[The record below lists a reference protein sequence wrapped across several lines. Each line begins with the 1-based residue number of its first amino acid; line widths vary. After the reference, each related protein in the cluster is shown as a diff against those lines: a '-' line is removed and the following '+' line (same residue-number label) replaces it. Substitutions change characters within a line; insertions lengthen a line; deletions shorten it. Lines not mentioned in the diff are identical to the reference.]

1 MSDTDLSR
9 RLEKLEN
16 VVEPLPRLEAKQQAH
31 ANTLQIH
38 AGQLDG
44 ILRPK
49 DSISGDVGKLKGSI
63 SLIEHRLTNIDG
75 TMSDL
80 KESVAELIRSTD
92 LARADTAGQWQ
103 LRAALATALTSAL
116 AAVAVSAMQHL

>member
-16 VVEPLPRLEAKQQAH
+16 GAERLPRIEGRQHAH
-31 ANTLQIH
+31 AQALQGI
-38 AGQLDG
+38 AAQLDG

-49 DSISGDVGKLKGSI
+49 DSISADVGKLKGSI
-63 SLIEHRLTNIDG
+63 GLIEHRLKNIDG
-75 TMSDL
+75 ALNDL
-80 KESVAELIRSTD
+80 QESVVELIRSTD

-116 AAVAVSAMQHL
+116 AAVVVSAMQHL

>member
-16 VVEPLPRLEAKQQAH
+16 VVEPLPRLEAKQHAH
-31 ANTLQIH
+31 AQTLQIH

-75 TMSDL
+75 TVNEL

-103 LRAALATALTSAL
+103 LRAAMATALTSAA